1 MVSFFIALVA
11 LLIGYLLYGKFVEHL
26 FGPDDRPT
34 PAYSQADGVD
44 YIPLPGWKVFMIQF
58 LNIAGTGPIFGAIMG
73 AQFGPSSYLWIV
85 FGCIFAGAVHDYLCG
100 MLSVRHNGVGVPEL
114 VGTYLGPVAKKIM
127 LVFSVFL
134 LLMVGTV
141 FVYSPAIILG
151 DKMGGD
157 TQMVMIW
164 CLIIFFYYIIATML
178 PIDKIIGRIYPL
190 FAFSLMF
197 MAVALCFVLIKDMP
211 DIPEVWDGLDNLKPS
226 AGPIFPCLF
235 ITIACGAL
243 SGFHATQSPLMAR
256 CMKHEKEGRPI
267 FYGAM
272 ITEGVVA
279 LIWAAVS
286 SYFFYGGAAEALG
299 ASLKSSAPQVVTLV
313 SEGWLGTL
321 GGILAL
327 NFALD
332 FPQKVKTLVLI
343 GTPYKVPKVA
353 FSFQNI
359 IFRFLPK
366 SIFETMAFDKKNTF
380 ALGDT
385 MKNLDFS
392 DRVKNIKCPTLIL
405 CGKKDSANMKSADY
419 LSQSI
424 RSAELK
430 IIENTGHVVNEENP
444 KALADILNEYYLK
457 NS

>member
-1 MVSFFIALVA
+1 MATKIFVHGSGHKATSWEKTISYMTNNEDIVCPNLSSILEGKEASYENLYSSFVKYCNEF
-11 LLIGYLLYGKFVEHL
+11 
-26 FGPDDRPT
+26 
-34 PAYSQADGVD
+34 DGQ
-44 YIPLPGWKVFMIQF
+44 I
-58 LNIAGTGPIFGAIMG
+58 
-73 AQFGPSSYLWIV
+73 
-85 FGCIFAGAVHDYLCG
+85 HLCG
-100 MLSVRHNGVGVPEL
+100 LS
-114 VGTYLGPVAKKIM
+114 
-127 LVFSVFL
+127 
-134 LLMVGTV
+134 
-141 FVYSPAIILG
+141 
-151 DKMGGD
+151 
-157 TQMVMIW
+157 
-164 CLIIFFYYIIATML
+164 
-178 PIDKIIGRIYPL
+178 
-190 FAFSLMF
+190 
-197 MAVALCFVLIKDMP
+197 
-211 DIPEVWDGLDNLKPS
+211 
-226 AGPIFPCLF
+226 
-235 ITIACGAL
+235 
-243 SGFHATQSPLMAR
+243 
-256 CMKHEKEGRPI
+256 
-267 FYGAM
+267 
-272 ITEGVVA
+272 
-279 LIWAAVS
+279 
-286 SYFFYGGAAEALG
+286 
-299 ASLKSSAPQVVTLV
+299 
-313 SEGWLGTL
+313 L

-332 FPQKVKTLVLI
+332 FPQKLVLI

>member
-1 MVSFFIALVA
+1 MATKIFVHGSGHKATSWEKTISYMTNNEDIVCPNLSSILEGKEASYENLYSSFVKYCNEF
-11 LLIGYLLYGKFVEHL
+11 
-26 FGPDDRPT
+26 
-34 PAYSQADGVD
+34 DGQ
-44 YIPLPGWKVFMIQF
+44 I
-58 LNIAGTGPIFGAIMG
+58 
-73 AQFGPSSYLWIV
+73 
-85 FGCIFAGAVHDYLCG
+85 HLCG
-100 MLSVRHNGVGVPEL
+100 LS
-114 VGTYLGPVAKKIM
+114 
-127 LVFSVFL
+127 
-134 LLMVGTV
+134 
-141 FVYSPAIILG
+141 
-151 DKMGGD
+151 
-157 TQMVMIW
+157 
-164 CLIIFFYYIIATML
+164 
-178 PIDKIIGRIYPL
+178 
-190 FAFSLMF
+190 
-197 MAVALCFVLIKDMP
+197 
-211 DIPEVWDGLDNLKPS
+211 
-226 AGPIFPCLF
+226 
-235 ITIACGAL
+235 
-243 SGFHATQSPLMAR
+243 
-256 CMKHEKEGRPI
+256 
-267 FYGAM
+267 
-272 ITEGVVA
+272 
-279 LIWAAVS
+279 
-286 SYFFYGGAAEALG
+286 
-299 ASLKSSAPQVVTLV
+299 
-313 SEGWLGTL
+313 L

-385 MKNLDFS
+385 MTNLDFS

>member
-1 MVSFFIALVA
+1 MATKIFVHGSGHKATSWEKTISYMTNNGDIVCPNLSSILEGKEASYENLYSSFVKYCNEF
-11 LLIGYLLYGKFVEHL
+11 
-26 FGPDDRPT
+26 
-34 PAYSQADGVD
+34 DGQ
-44 YIPLPGWKVFMIQF
+44 I
-58 LNIAGTGPIFGAIMG
+58 
-73 AQFGPSSYLWIV
+73 
-85 FGCIFAGAVHDYLCG
+85 HLCG
-100 MLSVRHNGVGVPEL
+100 LS
-114 VGTYLGPVAKKIM
+114 
-127 LVFSVFL
+127 
-134 LLMVGTV
+134 
-141 FVYSPAIILG
+141 
-151 DKMGGD
+151 
-157 TQMVMIW
+157 
-164 CLIIFFYYIIATML
+164 
-178 PIDKIIGRIYPL
+178 
-190 FAFSLMF
+190 
-197 MAVALCFVLIKDMP
+197 
-211 DIPEVWDGLDNLKPS
+211 
-226 AGPIFPCLF
+226 
-235 ITIACGAL
+235 
-243 SGFHATQSPLMAR
+243 
-256 CMKHEKEGRPI
+256 
-267 FYGAM
+267 
-272 ITEGVVA
+272 
-279 LIWAAVS
+279 
-286 SYFFYGGAAEALG
+286 
-299 ASLKSSAPQVVTLV
+299 
-313 SEGWLGTL
+313 L

>member
-1 MVSFFIALVA
+1 MATKIFVHGSGHKATSWEKTISYMTNNEDIVCPNLSSILEGKEASYENLYSSFVKYCNEF
-11 LLIGYLLYGKFVEHL
+11 
-26 FGPDDRPT
+26 
-34 PAYSQADGVD
+34 DGQ
-44 YIPLPGWKVFMIQF
+44 I
-58 LNIAGTGPIFGAIMG
+58 
-73 AQFGPSSYLWIV
+73 
-85 FGCIFAGAVHDYLCG
+85 HLCG
-100 MLSVRHNGVGVPEL
+100 LS
-114 VGTYLGPVAKKIM
+114 
-127 LVFSVFL
+127 
-134 LLMVGTV
+134 
-141 FVYSPAIILG
+141 
-151 DKMGGD
+151 
-157 TQMVMIW
+157 
-164 CLIIFFYYIIATML
+164 
-178 PIDKIIGRIYPL
+178 
-190 FAFSLMF
+190 
-197 MAVALCFVLIKDMP
+197 
-211 DIPEVWDGLDNLKPS
+211 
-226 AGPIFPCLF
+226 
-235 ITIACGAL
+235 
-243 SGFHATQSPLMAR
+243 
-256 CMKHEKEGRPI
+256 
-267 FYGAM
+267 
-272 ITEGVVA
+272 
-279 LIWAAVS
+279 
-286 SYFFYGGAAEALG
+286 
-299 ASLKSSAPQVVTLV
+299 
-313 SEGWLGTL
+313 L

-405 CGKKDSANMKSADY
+405 CGRKDSANMKSADY

>member
-1 MVSFFIALVA
+1 MATKIFVHGSGHKATSWEKTISYMTNNEDIVCPNLSSILEGKEASYENLYSSFVKYCNEF
-11 LLIGYLLYGKFVEHL
+11 
-26 FGPDDRPT
+26 
-34 PAYSQADGVD
+34 DGQ
-44 YIPLPGWKVFMIQF
+44 I
-58 LNIAGTGPIFGAIMG
+58 
-73 AQFGPSSYLWIV
+73 
-85 FGCIFAGAVHDYLCG
+85 HLCG
-100 MLSVRHNGVGVPEL
+100 LS
-114 VGTYLGPVAKKIM
+114 
-127 LVFSVFL
+127 
-134 LLMVGTV
+134 
-141 FVYSPAIILG
+141 
-151 DKMGGD
+151 
-157 TQMVMIW
+157 
-164 CLIIFFYYIIATML
+164 
-178 PIDKIIGRIYPL
+178 
-190 FAFSLMF
+190 
-197 MAVALCFVLIKDMP
+197 
-211 DIPEVWDGLDNLKPS
+211 
-226 AGPIFPCLF
+226 
-235 ITIACGAL
+235 
-243 SGFHATQSPLMAR
+243 
-256 CMKHEKEGRPI
+256 
-267 FYGAM
+267 
-272 ITEGVVA
+272 
-279 LIWAAVS
+279 
-286 SYFFYGGAAEALG
+286 
-299 ASLKSSAPQVVTLV
+299 
-313 SEGWLGTL
+313 L

-430 IIENTGHVVNEENP
+430 TIENTGHVVNEENP

>member
-1 MVSFFIALVA
+1 MATKIFVHGSGHKATSWEKTISYMTNNEDIVCPNLSSILEGKEASYENLYSSFVKYCNEF
-11 LLIGYLLYGKFVEHL
+11 
-26 FGPDDRPT
+26 
-34 PAYSQADGVD
+34 DGQ
-44 YIPLPGWKVFMIQF
+44 I
-58 LNIAGTGPIFGAIMG
+58 
-73 AQFGPSSYLWIV
+73 
-85 FGCIFAGAVHDYLCG
+85 HLCG
-100 MLSVRHNGVGVPEL
+100 LS
-114 VGTYLGPVAKKIM
+114 
-127 LVFSVFL
+127 
-134 LLMVGTV
+134 
-141 FVYSPAIILG
+141 
-151 DKMGGD
+151 
-157 TQMVMIW
+157 
-164 CLIIFFYYIIATML
+164 
-178 PIDKIIGRIYPL
+178 
-190 FAFSLMF
+190 
-197 MAVALCFVLIKDMP
+197 
-211 DIPEVWDGLDNLKPS
+211 
-226 AGPIFPCLF
+226 
-235 ITIACGAL
+235 
-243 SGFHATQSPLMAR
+243 
-256 CMKHEKEGRPI
+256 
-267 FYGAM
+267 
-272 ITEGVVA
+272 
-279 LIWAAVS
+279 
-286 SYFFYGGAAEALG
+286 
-299 ASLKSSAPQVVTLV
+299 
-313 SEGWLGTL
+313 L

-343 GTPYKVPKVA
+343 GTPHKVPKVA

-444 KALADILNEYYLK
+444 KALADILNEYYLQ

>member
-1 MVSFFIALVA
+1 MATKIFVHGSGHKATSWEKTISYMTNNDDIVCPNLSSILEGKEASYENLYSSFVKYCNEF
-11 LLIGYLLYGKFVEHL
+11 
-26 FGPDDRPT
+26 
-34 PAYSQADGVD
+34 DGQ
-44 YIPLPGWKVFMIQF
+44 I
-58 LNIAGTGPIFGAIMG
+58 
-73 AQFGPSSYLWIV
+73 
-85 FGCIFAGAVHDYLCG
+85 HLCG
-100 MLSVRHNGVGVPEL
+100 LS
-114 VGTYLGPVAKKIM
+114 
-127 LVFSVFL
+127 
-134 LLMVGTV
+134 
-141 FVYSPAIILG
+141 
-151 DKMGGD
+151 
-157 TQMVMIW
+157 
-164 CLIIFFYYIIATML
+164 
-178 PIDKIIGRIYPL
+178 
-190 FAFSLMF
+190 
-197 MAVALCFVLIKDMP
+197 
-211 DIPEVWDGLDNLKPS
+211 
-226 AGPIFPCLF
+226 
-235 ITIACGAL
+235 
-243 SGFHATQSPLMAR
+243 
-256 CMKHEKEGRPI
+256 
-267 FYGAM
+267 
-272 ITEGVVA
+272 
-279 LIWAAVS
+279 
-286 SYFFYGGAAEALG
+286 
-299 ASLKSSAPQVVTLV
+299 
-313 SEGWLGTL
+313 L

>member
-1 MVSFFIALVA
+1 MATKIFVHGSGHKATSWEKTISYMTNNEDIVCPNLSSILEGKEESYENLYSSFVKYCNEF
-11 LLIGYLLYGKFVEHL
+11 
-26 FGPDDRPT
+26 
-34 PAYSQADGVD
+34 DGQ
-44 YIPLPGWKVFMIQF
+44 I
-58 LNIAGTGPIFGAIMG
+58 
-73 AQFGPSSYLWIV
+73 
-85 FGCIFAGAVHDYLCG
+85 HLCG
-100 MLSVRHNGVGVPEL
+100 LS
-114 VGTYLGPVAKKIM
+114 
-127 LVFSVFL
+127 
-134 LLMVGTV
+134 
-141 FVYSPAIILG
+141 
-151 DKMGGD
+151 
-157 TQMVMIW
+157 
-164 CLIIFFYYIIATML
+164 
-178 PIDKIIGRIYPL
+178 
-190 FAFSLMF
+190 
-197 MAVALCFVLIKDMP
+197 
-211 DIPEVWDGLDNLKPS
+211 
-226 AGPIFPCLF
+226 
-235 ITIACGAL
+235 
-243 SGFHATQSPLMAR
+243 
-256 CMKHEKEGRPI
+256 
-267 FYGAM
+267 
-272 ITEGVVA
+272 
-279 LIWAAVS
+279 
-286 SYFFYGGAAEALG
+286 
-299 ASLKSSAPQVVTLV
+299 
-313 SEGWLGTL
+313 L

>member
-1 MVSFFIALVA
+1 MATKIFVHGSGHKATSWEKTISYMTNNEDIVCPNLSSILEGKEASYENLYSSFVKYCNEF
-11 LLIGYLLYGKFVEHL
+11 
-26 FGPDDRPT
+26 
-34 PAYSQADGVD
+34 DGQ
-44 YIPLPGWKVFMIQF
+44 I
-58 LNIAGTGPIFGAIMG
+58 
-73 AQFGPSSYLWIV
+73 
-85 FGCIFAGAVHDYLCG
+85 HLCG
-100 MLSVRHNGVGVPEL
+100 LS
-114 VGTYLGPVAKKIM
+114 
-127 LVFSVFL
+127 
-134 LLMVGTV
+134 
-141 FVYSPAIILG
+141 
-151 DKMGGD
+151 
-157 TQMVMIW
+157 
-164 CLIIFFYYIIATML
+164 
-178 PIDKIIGRIYPL
+178 
-190 FAFSLMF
+190 
-197 MAVALCFVLIKDMP
+197 
-211 DIPEVWDGLDNLKPS
+211 
-226 AGPIFPCLF
+226 
-235 ITIACGAL
+235 
-243 SGFHATQSPLMAR
+243 
-256 CMKHEKEGRPI
+256 
-267 FYGAM
+267 
-272 ITEGVVA
+272 
-279 LIWAAVS
+279 
-286 SYFFYGGAAEALG
+286 
-299 ASLKSSAPQVVTLV
+299 
-313 SEGWLGTL
+313 L

-444 KALADILNEYYLK
+444 KALADILNLYYLK

>member
-1 MVSFFIALVA
+1 MATKIFVYGSGHKATSWEKTISYMTNNEDIVCPNLSSILEGKEASYENLYSSFVKYCNEF
-11 LLIGYLLYGKFVEHL
+11 
-26 FGPDDRPT
+26 
-34 PAYSQADGVD
+34 DGQ
-44 YIPLPGWKVFMIQF
+44 I
-58 LNIAGTGPIFGAIMG
+58 
-73 AQFGPSSYLWIV
+73 
-85 FGCIFAGAVHDYLCG
+85 HLCG
-100 MLSVRHNGVGVPEL
+100 LS
-114 VGTYLGPVAKKIM
+114 
-127 LVFSVFL
+127 
-134 LLMVGTV
+134 
-141 FVYSPAIILG
+141 
-151 DKMGGD
+151 
-157 TQMVMIW
+157 
-164 CLIIFFYYIIATML
+164 
-178 PIDKIIGRIYPL
+178 
-190 FAFSLMF
+190 
-197 MAVALCFVLIKDMP
+197 
-211 DIPEVWDGLDNLKPS
+211 
-226 AGPIFPCLF
+226 
-235 ITIACGAL
+235 
-243 SGFHATQSPLMAR
+243 
-256 CMKHEKEGRPI
+256 
-267 FYGAM
+267 
-272 ITEGVVA
+272 
-279 LIWAAVS
+279 
-286 SYFFYGGAAEALG
+286 
-299 ASLKSSAPQVVTLV
+299 
-313 SEGWLGTL
+313 L

-359 IFRFLPK
+359 ISRFLPK